1 MSNNQENLT
10 FRPYE
15 SNDYP
20 ALKTMMQ
27 AAFGDMGSPYYSES
41 EIGLMSKLYPKG
53 QILAFWGDQLVGATT
68 SRIVP
73 YQKYAQPHTATDCG
87 NVNLFIEEAAI
98 GDSLNGM
105 DVFINPNF
113 KTVNLGT
120 QLVKKLLEIIEQDNL
135 RALLGVSRLVR
146 YHKVASEM
154 DCETYVKKVCDGEL
168 IDPVLNFHLRYGST
182 VLCVAPNFFPEDTKS
197 GGHAAI
203 ITWASPCFDAGKAIC
218 PSRTNMSEKLLQF
231 SIAEKVYSH
240 SA

>member
-1 MSNNQENLT
+1 MYNNQENLT

-41 EIGLMSKLYPKG
+41 EIQLMSKLYPKG
-53 QILAFWGDQLVGATT
+53 QILAFWDGKLVGATT

-87 NVNLFIEEAAI
+87 NVNLYIKEAAI

-105 DVFINPNF
+105 DVFVDPSF
-113 KTVNLGT
+113 KSLNLGT
-120 QLVKKLLEIIEQDNL
+120 QLVKQLLEIIEQDNL

-146 YHKVASEM
+146 YHKVAAEM
-154 DCETYVKKVCDGEL
+154 DCETYVNKVVAGEL
-168 IDPVLNFHLRYGST
+168 MDPVLNFHLRYGAT
-182 VLCVAPNFFPEDTKS
+182 VVCVAPNFFPEDTKS
-197 GGHAAI
+197 VGHAAI
-203 ITWASPCFDAGKAIC
+203 ITWASPNFDTCKAIC
-218 PSRTNMSEKLLQF
+218 PERTNMSEKLLQF
-231 SIAEKVYSH
+231 SVAEKLYSH